1 MTLQRDGR
9 YRETGRVAHWL
20 SEFESIELQ
29 LANSAN
35 INWDEC
41 EVAFKTYILR
51 REWGGHVI
59 E

>member
-29 LANSAN
+29 LANSGN
-35 INWDEC
+35 IDWDVC
-41 EVAFKTYILR
+41 EVAFKTQSKKR
-51 REWGGHVI
+51 MGGHVI